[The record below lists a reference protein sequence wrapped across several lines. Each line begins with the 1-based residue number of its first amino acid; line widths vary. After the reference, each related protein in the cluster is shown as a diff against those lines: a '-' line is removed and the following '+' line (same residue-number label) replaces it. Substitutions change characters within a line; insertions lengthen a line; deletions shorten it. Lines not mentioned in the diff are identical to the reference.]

1 MTDIW
6 ATLEDAA
13 NRPLDYARRYK
24 QETGRRV
31 IGILPMHFPLELA
44 HAAGALPTVLQEDR
58 EPITVGQSQ
67 VYTFYCGY
75 NRSLTDQL
83 MRGEF
88 RFLDAVLF
96 GDHCVQLLGTA
107 DVIRSEMPEVPILFN
122 QLIASLS
129 APWALEE
136 SQGTFRQLWKEL
148 EELVGHPVS
157 VEAAQRSIRLYNRN
171 RQLIRHL
178 FDLRR
183 GGRVALSGGQM
194 QVVVKSSMVMDI
206 EVHTA
211 LLEQLLAAL
220 PAAPLNDRVRVYVSG
235 HYCQAPKPELLD
247 MVEACG
253 AEIVD
258 DDLYHGFRFVS
269 TDMEE
274 NIHPV
279 DSLANWYL
287 ARNRRVPC
295 AAVADEGA
303 DWDAFL
309 IYAVAKS
316 QASGLL
322 ILQVKYCEPHMY
334 FYPEIKEAFERAGI
348 PHLLIETEHEEMP
361 IEALKTRV
369 ETFLEIAKRRIA
381 A

>member
-1 MTDIW
+1 MQEIW
-6 ATLEDAA
+6 AALEDAA
-13 NRPLDYARRYK
+13 ERPLAYARRYK
-24 QETGRRV
+24 QETGKRV

-88 RFLDAVLF
+88 AFLDAVLF

-136 SQGTFRQLWKEL
+136 SQGTFRQLWREL
-148 EELVGHPVS
+148 EELVGHQVTAD
-157 VEAAQRSIRLYNRN
+157 AARRSIRLYNRN
-171 RQLIRHL
+171 RQLIRHA

-183 GGRVALSGGQM
+183 QGRAALSGRQM
-194 QVVVKSSMVMDI
+194 QVLVKSSMVMDV

-211 LLEQLLAAL
+211 MLEQLIAGL
-220 PAAPLNDRVRVYVSG
+220 PAAGLSDRVRIYVSG

-247 MVEACG
+247 LVVACG

-269 TDMEE
+269 TDMDEE
-274 NIHPV
+274 MHPV
-279 DSLANWYL
+279 DSLAHWYL

-303 DWDAFL
+303 DWDKFL
-309 IYAVAKS
+309 IDAVGTSRA
-316 QASGLL
+316 AGLL

-334 FYPEIKEAFERAGI
+334 FYPEIKEAFDRAGI

-361 IEALKTRV
+361 MEAMKTRV